1 MSTVKSASTTA
12 IKQGNA
18 DPKGVTTSGSTNSGA
33 TYTFVGTSGSPTQL
47 CIGCNQLMK
56 QVAVNGT
63 GDGVIVTLAGA
74 GGSGN
79 AYMILTLDQKVVD
92 NDNWTVI
99 ISSPTDAGKGVTF
112 IGGCRRRPWPIRP
125 PTSAFWIAVSWT
137 EQLPGPMAL
146 RSCYGVDRRTTEYS
160 FPQVVALF
168 LAGTRTSPP

>member
-1 MSTVKSASTTA
+1 MRWDGDSDQGVMRIPTNGYIEVAQVRGWVRLLPSQVQITNLPSTMSTVKSASTTA

-112 IGGCRRRPWPIRP
+112 QGG
-125 PTSAFWIAVSWT
+125 TGGG
-137 EQLPGPMAL
+137 PG
-146 RSCYGVDRRTTEYS
+146 
-160 FPQVVALF
+160 Q
-168 LAGTRTSPP
+168 